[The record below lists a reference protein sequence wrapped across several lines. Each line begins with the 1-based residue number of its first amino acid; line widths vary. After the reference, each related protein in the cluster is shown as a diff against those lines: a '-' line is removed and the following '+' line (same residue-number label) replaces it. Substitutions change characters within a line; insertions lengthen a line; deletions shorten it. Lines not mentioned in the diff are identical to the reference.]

1 MKTITFMVCKD
12 NVLPDTVAFLH
23 LCIKLIAHSE
33 VLRTFSQQAARTQQS
48 KTMAKSTSTSSS
60 SFLDAPRIPRLPLIA
75 GFVIVLIA
83 TLTRVGL
90 AIYTGVSVGAEAVPV
105 ALWPDIFLKGLWF
118 DLAVASVLLAPVC
131 LYEAVLPNRWRASGW
146 HSKLRFTWLW
156 LAIALLIFGA
166 VAEATFWLEFTTR
179 FNFIALDY
187 LIYTSEVIG
196 NIRESYPVGQI
207 LSGIGALAAA
217 LLLLIRPAVK
227 RADQRGVSAW
237 QRVGLVAMAVVVA
250 PAMMYFANVDQ
261 MEEPLLARGQAVQAQ
276 KNAYASEL
284 SGNGLFTIAAAQ
296 RRNELDYDKF
306 YRTMPQAQANAALAA
321 LGVKRTPLG
330 EPRQTDLSK
339 DIASNV
345 TPFSSKPKNI
355 IMISVES
362 LSAEFM
368 DSYGGKNG
376 VLKGL
381 TPEMDKLGSEG
392 MKFDRLFATGTRT
405 VRGLE
410 ALSLGT
416 PPIPGQ
422 AIVRRPANGNLST
435 MGELLKHQ
443 GFSTFF
449 FYGGYGYFDNMNA
462 YYAANNYRVVDRT
475 DIPKDKVGFEN
486 VWGVADEFLFDHVI
500 RTLDD
505 KSDKGTDNK
514 PFFAQI
520 MTTSNHRPY
529 TYPAGRIDIP
539 SPGGRDGAIKYTDY
553 AIGKF
558 IKDASKKP
566 WFKDTLFVIVAD
578 HCASAAGKTRL
589 PVGGYHIPMIFYAPA
604 LLKPA
609 VFAPIVSQIDIAPT
623 LMEVLGKNGSA
634 QFYGKSMFD
643 PGPPAER
650 AFISNYQA
658 LGYLKNDVL
667 TVLLPKQEVES
678 YQVDPKTFVTTPAPV
693 NEKLRDEAI
702 AYYQT
707 ASKAFKTGALIAPF
721 YPLSTNKKP

>member
-1 MKTITFMVCKD
+1 M
-12 NVLPDTVAFLH
+12 
-23 LCIKLIAHSE
+23 S
-33 VLRTFSQQAARTQQS
+33 
-48 KTMAKSTSTSSS
+48 KSTHHPS
-60 SFLDAPRIPRLPLIA
+60 APRLPVVPSMPRFPLIA
-75 GFVIVLIA
+75 GLVILLIS
-83 TLTRVGL
+83 TLTRLGL
-90 AIYTGVSVGAEAVPV
+90 TIYTAQTVGAEAVPLM
-105 ALWPDIFLKGLWF
+105 LWPEMFAKGLWF

-131 LYEAVLPNRWRASGW
+131 LYEALLPNTWRLQGW
-146 HSKLRFTWLW
+146 HRTLRFIWLW
-156 LAIALLIFGA
+156 AAVALLLFGA
-166 VAEATFWLEFTTR
+166 VAEVTFWLEFSTR

-207 LSGIGALAAA
+207 LAAIGAVAAVLVLA
-217 LLLLIRPAVK
+217 IRPAVL
-227 RADQRGVSAW
+227 RADSHVLTRW
-237 QRVGLVAMAVVVA
+237 QRLGLVLAALTVP
-250 PAMMYFANVDQ
+250 PAMMYAANVDQ
-261 MEEPLLARGQAVQAQ
+261 MEQPLLAALNLPASGQADDQ
-276 KNAYASEL
+276 KNAYAAEL

-306 YRTMPQAQANAALAA
+306 YRTIPQPQANTALVA
-321 LGVKRTPLG
+321 LGVKRTSLG
-330 EPRQTDLSK
+330 DARKADLGDEPAT
-339 DIASNV
+339 NV
-345 TPFSSKPKNI
+345 TPFSSRPKNI

-368 DSYGGKNG
+368 DSYGGN
-376 VLKGL
+376 KGL
-381 TPEMDKLGSEG
+381 TPELDKLGKEG

-422 AIVRRPANGNLST
+422 AIVRRPAHDHLST

-443 GFSTFF
+443 GFAPFF
-449 FYGGYGYFDNMNA
+449 FYGGFGYFDNMNA

-475 DIPKDKVGFEN
+475 DIPKDQVGFEN
-486 VWGVADEFLFDHVI
+486 VWGVADEYLFDHVI
-500 RTLDD
+500 RTLDE
-505 KSDKGTDNK
+505 KGEKGTQGK

-539 SPGGRDGAIKYTDY
+539 SPGGRDGAVKYTDY

-558 IKDASKKP
+558 IRDAQKKP

-589 PVGGYHIPMIFYAPA
+589 PVTGYHIPLIFYAPA

-634 QFYGKSMFD
+634 QFFGRSFFD

-658 LGYLKNDVL
+658 LGYLKSNIL
-667 TVLLPKQEVES
+667 TVLLPKQAVES
-678 YQVDPKTFVTTPAPV
+678 YQVDPKTLATSPAPV
-693 NEKLRDEAI
+693 NPQLMNEAI

-707 ASKAFKTGALIAPF
+707 ASKAFKTGELKAPF
-721 YPLSTNKKP
+721 YTKPAP

>member
-1 MKTITFMVCKD
+1 
-12 NVLPDTVAFLH
+12 
-23 LCIKLIAHSE
+23 
-33 VLRTFSQQAARTQQS
+33 
-48 KTMAKSTSTSSS
+48 MAKYN
-60 SFLDAPRIPRLPLIA
+60 LAPAVPRIPVIAAVVALI
-75 GFVIVLIA
+75 IY
-83 TLTRVGL
+83 TLTRLGL
-90 AIYTGVSVGAEAVPV
+90 TIFTGFEGSATGMAFKGFDVVPMP
-105 ALWPDIFLKGLWF
+105 LWPEIFIKGFWF
-118 DLAVASVLLAPVC
+118 DLCVVSVLVAPIC
-131 LYEAVLPNRWRASGW
+131 LYEALLPNKWRSKVW
-146 HSKLRFTWLW
+146 HKTIRLTWLW
-156 LAIALLIFGA
+156 LAIALLLFGA
-166 VAEATFWLEFTTR
+166 VAESTFWLEFSTR

-196 NIRESYPVGQI
+196 NIRESYPVGTI
-207 LSGIGALAAA
+207 LAGIGAIAAVV
-217 LLLLIRPAVK
+217 LLVITPAVN
-227 RADQRGVSAW
+227 RADSHNMTWLQRICLALFACTV
-237 QRVGLVAMAVVVA
+237 
-250 PAMMYFANVDQ
+250 PALMMYFGNVDQ
-261 MEEPLLARGQAVQAQ
+261 MEKQYVPMLSEQMAGQYPAQVRKIAGIPQDGAVNP
-276 KNAYASEL
+276 KNAFAAEL

-306 YRTMPQAQANAALAA
+306 YRTMPQPQANTALVAM
-321 LGVKRTPLG
+321 GVKRTSLG
-330 EPRQTDLSK
+330 DARKADLS
-339 DIASNV
+339 DEPATNV

-368 DSYGGKNG
+368 DSYGGT
-376 VLKGL
+376 KGL
-381 TPEMDKLGSEG
+381 TPELDKLGKAG

-422 AIVRRPANGNLST
+422 AIVRRPAHDHLST
-435 MGELLKHQ
+435 MGELLKYQ

-449 FYGGYGYFDNMNA
+449 FYGGFGYFDNMNA

-486 VWGVADEFLFDHVI
+486 VWGVADEYLFDHVI

-505 KSDKGTDNK
+505 KGEKGTGK
-514 PFFAQI
+514 TAEERPFFAQI
-520 MTTSNHRPY
+520 MTTSNHRPF

-539 SPGGRDGAIKYTDY
+539 SPGGRDGAVKYTDY

-589 PVGGYHIPMIFYAPA
+589 PVTGYHIPLIFYAPS

-609 VFAPIVSQIDIAPT
+609 VFSPVVSQIDIAPT

-634 QFYGKSMFD
+634 QFFGRSFFE
-643 PGPPAER
+643 PGPAQQR

-658 LGYLKNDVL
+658 LGYLKDNIL
-667 TVLLPKQEVES
+667 TVLLPKQVVES
-678 YQVDPKTFVTTPAPV
+678 YQVDPKTLATTPAPI
-693 NEKLRDEAI
+693 NNQLRDEAI

-707 ASKAFKTGALIAPF
+707 ASKAFKTGALKAPF
-721 YPLSTNKKP
+721 YASPVSPEAAGQKPSQSP

>member
-1 MKTITFMVCKD
+1 MSNI
-12 NVLPDTVAFLH
+12 
-23 LCIKLIAHSE
+23 S
-33 VLRTFSQQAARTQQS
+33 S
-48 KTMAKSTSTSSS
+48 STSASRSS
-60 SFLDAPRIPRLPLIA
+60 PWVPRLPLIA
-75 GFVIVLIA
+75 GLVIVLIA
-83 TLTRVGL
+83 TLTRIGL
-90 AIYTGVSVGAEAVPV
+90 AAYTFKTVGPEAVPMT
-105 ALWPDIFLKGLWF
+105 LWPEVFLKGLWF
-118 DLAVASVLLAPVC
+118 DLAVASVLLAPIC
-131 LYEAVLPNRWRASGW
+131 LYEAFLPNTWRQAGW
-146 HSKLRFTWLW
+146 HRKLRFAWLW
-156 LAIALLIFGA
+156 LAIALLLFGA
-166 VAEATFWLEFTTR
+166 VAEVTFWLEFSTR

-207 LSGIGALAAA
+207 LSGIGALAALV
-217 LLLLIRPAVK
+217 LLAISPAVK
-227 RADQRGVSAW
+227 RANNALLSWW
-237 QRVGLVAMAVVVA
+237 QRLGLVLAAVVVA
-250 PAMMYFANVDQ
+250 PAMMYYANVDQ
-261 MEEPLLARGQAVQAQ
+261 MEQPLSTSLGMATADASSDQ
-276 KNAYASEL
+276 KNAYAAEL

-306 YRTMPQAQANAALAA
+306 YRTIPQPQANTALVA
-321 LGVKRTPLG
+321 LGVKRTSLG
-330 EPRQTDLSK
+330 DARKADLS
-339 DIASNV
+339 DEPASNA

-368 DSYGGKNG
+368 DSYGGT
-376 VLKGL
+376 KGL
-381 TPEMDKLGSEG
+381 TPELDKLGKEG

-422 AIVRRPANGNLST
+422 AIVRRPAHDHLST

-449 FYGGYGYFDNMNA
+449 FYGGFGYFDNMNA

-486 VWGVADEFLFDHVI
+486 VWGVADEYLFDHVI

-505 KSDKGTDNK
+505 KSAKGTDGK

-539 SPGGRDGAIKYTDY
+539 SPGGRDGAVKYTDY

-558 IKDASKKP
+558 IKDASKKQ

-589 PVGGYHIPMIFYAPA
+589 PVTGYHIPLIFYAPA

-634 QFYGKSMFD
+634 QFFGRSMFD

-658 LGYLKNDVL
+658 LGYLKNNIL

-678 YQVDPKTFVTTPAPV
+678 YQVDPKTLATTPAAINPQ
-693 NEKLRDEAI
+693 LRDEAI

-707 ASKAFKTGALIAPF
+707 ASKAFKTGALKAPF
-721 YPLSTNKKP
+721 SQGTDVKKP

>member
-1 MKTITFMVCKD
+1 MSKSFSPRSSRFF
-12 NVLPDTVAFLH
+12 LPRF
-23 LCIKLIAHSE
+23 
-33 VLRTFSQQAARTQQS
+33 
-48 KTMAKSTSTSSS
+48 
-60 SFLDAPRIPRLPLIA
+60 PLIA
-75 GFVIVLIA
+75 ALVILLIA
-83 TLTRVGL
+83 TLTRLGL
-90 AIYTGVSVGAEAVPV
+90 TVFTAQTVGAEAVPPT
-105 ALWPDIFLKGLWF
+105 LWPEIFIKGLWF
-118 DLAVASVLLAPVC
+118 DIAVASVLLAPVC
-131 LYEAVLPNRWRASGW
+131 LYEALLPNAWRTQVW
-146 HSKLRFTWLW
+146 HRTLRFVWLW
-156 LAIALLIFGA
+156 FAIALLLFGA
-166 VAEATFWLEFTTR
+166 VAEVTFWLEFSTR

-207 LSGIGALAAA
+207 LAGIGAVAAV
-217 LLLLIRPAVK
+217 LLLVIRPAVL
-227 RADQRGVSAW
+227 RADRQGVTGW
-237 QRVGLVAMAVVVA
+237 QRLALVLAAVVLA
-250 PAMMYFANVDQ
+250 PAMMYYANVDQ
-261 MEEPLLARGQAVQAQ
+261 MEQALLSTLNLDGSGQNSESGP
-276 KNAYASEL
+276 KNAYAAEL

-306 YRTMPQAQANAALAA
+306 YRTMPQAQANTALVAM
-321 LGVKRTPLG
+321 GVKRTSLG
-330 EPRQTDLSK
+330 DVRRADLS
-339 DIASNV
+339 DEPATNV
-345 TPFSSKPKNI
+345 IPFSSRPKNI

-368 DSYGGKNG
+368 DSYGGNKN
-376 VLKGL
+376 L
-381 TPEMDKLGSEG
+381 TPELDKLGKEG

-422 AIVRRPANGNLST
+422 AIVRRPKHDHLST
-435 MGELLKHQ
+435 MGELLKYQ

-449 FYGGYGYFDNMNA
+449 FYGGFGYFDNMNA

-486 VWGVADEFLFDHVI
+486 VWGVADEYLFDQVI

-505 KSDKGTDNK
+505 KGEKGTGDK

-539 SPGGRDGAIKYTDY
+539 SPGGRDGAVKYTDF

-589 PVGGYHIPMIFYAPA
+589 PVTGYHIPLIFYAPS

-609 VFAPIVSQIDIAPT
+609 VFSPTVSQIDIAPT

-634 QFYGKSMFD
+634 QFFGRSFFD

-658 LGYLKNDVL
+658 LGYLKSNML
-667 TVLLPKQEVES
+667 TVLLPKQVVES
-678 YQVDPKTFVTTPAPV
+678 YQVDPKTLATTPAPV
-693 NEKLRDEAI
+693 NPQLLDEAI

-707 ASKAFKTGALIAPF
+707 ASKAFKTGALKAPF
-721 YPLSTNKKP
+721 YKENEPPKP

>member
-1 MKTITFMVCKD
+1 MTKSSIR
-12 NVLPDTVAFLH
+12 
-23 LCIKLIAHSE
+23 SE
-33 VLRTFSQQAARTQQS
+33 DPL
-48 KTMAKSTSTSSS
+48 
-60 SFLDAPRIPRLPLIA
+60 IPRLPLIA
-75 GFVIVLIA
+75 GFVILLIA

-90 AIYTGVSVGAEAVPV
+90 TIYTGKSVGAEAVP
-105 ALWPDIFLKGLWF
+105 ASLWADIFLKGLWF

-131 LYEAVLPNRWRASGW
+131 LYEALLPNRWRASAW
-146 HSKLRFTWLW
+146 HSKLRLTWLW

-207 LSGIGALAAA
+207 LSGIGALAAV
-217 LLLLIRPAVK
+217 LLLAIRPAVK
-227 RADQRGVSAW
+227 RADKTGVTVW
-237 QRVGLVAMAVVVA
+237 QRVGLVLIAVVVA
-250 PAMMYFANVDQ
+250 PAMMYLANVDQ
-261 MEEPLLARGQAVQAQ
+261 MEKPLLASIEGDSGQ
-276 KNAYASEL
+276 KNAYATEL

-306 YRTMPQAQANAALAA
+306 YRTIPQPQANTALVS
-321 LGVKRTPLG
+321 LGVKRTSLG
-330 EPRQTDLSK
+330 DPRKTDLS
-339 DIASNV
+339 DEPASNV

-368 DSYGGKNG
+368 DSYGGN
-376 VLKGL
+376 KGL
-381 TPEMDKLGSEG
+381 TPELDKLGSEG

-422 AIVRRPANGNLST
+422 AIVRRPAHDHLST

-449 FYGGYGYFDNMNA
+449 FYGGFGYFDNMNA

-486 VWGVADEFLFDHVI
+486 VWGVADEYLFDHVI

-505 KSDKGTDNK
+505 KSDKGTGDK

-520 MTTSNHRPY
+520 MTTSNPRPY

-539 SPGGRDGAIKYTDY
+539 SPGGRDGAVKYTDY

-589 PVGGYHIPMIFYAPA
+589 PVSGYHIPLIFYAPA

-634 QFYGKSMFD
+634 QFYGRSMFD

-658 LGYLKNDVL
+658 LGYLKNNVL

-678 YQVDPKTFVTTPAPV
+678 YQVDPKTLATTPAPV
-693 NEKLRDEAI
+693 DEKLRDEAI

-707 ASKAFKTGALIAPF
+707 AAKAFKTGALTAPF
-721 YPLSTNKKP
+721 YPIPADKKP

>member
-1 MKTITFMVCKD
+1 
-12 NVLPDTVAFLH
+12 
-23 LCIKLIAHSE
+23 
-33 VLRTFSQQAARTQQS
+33 
-48 KTMAKSTSTSSS
+48 MAKYN
-60 SFLDAPRIPRLPLIA
+60 LAPAIPRIPVIA
-75 GFVIVLIA
+75 AVVALTIY
-83 TLTRVGL
+83 TLTRLGL
-90 AIYTGVSVGAEAVPV
+90 AVFTGFEGVGTAMQFKSLEAVPLP
-105 ALWPDIFLKGLWF
+105 LWPEIFLKGFWF
-118 DLAVASVLLAPVC
+118 DLCVVSVLIAPIC
-131 LYEAVLPNRWRASGW
+131 LYEAIIPNTWRKKGW
-146 HSKLRFTWLW
+146 HQTLRFTYLW
-156 LAIALLIFGA
+156 LAVALLLFGA
-166 VAEATFWLEFTTR
+166 VAEATFWLEFSTR

-207 LSGIGALAAA
+207 LAGIGAVAAVIM
-217 LLLLIRPAVK
+217 LLISGRVNQ
-227 RADQRGVSAW
+227 ADHNGVTPVQRICLALFACIVP
-237 QRVGLVAMAVVVA
+237 VL
-250 PAMMYFANVDQ
+250 MMYFGNVDQ
-261 MEEPLLARGQAVQAQ
+261 MEKQYLPMVSAESTSALPVDVKQLAGIPQDGAVNP
-276 KNAYASEL
+276 KNSYAAEL

-306 YRTMPQAQANAALAA
+306 YRTIPQPQANTALVAM
-321 LGVKRTPLG
+321 GVKRTSLG
-330 EPRQTDLSK
+330 DARKTDLSSEP
-339 DIASNV
+339 ATNT
-345 TPFSSKPKNI
+345 TPFISKPKNI
-355 IMISVES
+355 VMISVES
-362 LSAEFM
+362 LSAEFL

-376 VLKGL
+376 ELKGL
-381 TPEMDKLGSEG
+381 TPELDKLGKAG

-422 AIVRRPANGNLST
+422 AIVRRPHNDHLST

-449 FYGGYGYFDNMNA
+449 FYGGHGFFDNMNA
-462 YYAANNYRVVDRT
+462 YYAANNYRVIDRT

-486 VWGVADEFLFDHVI
+486 VWGVADEYLFDHAI

-505 KSDKGTDNK
+505 KSDKGTDGK

-529 TYPAGRIDIP
+529 TYPDNRIDIP
-539 SPGGRDGAIKYTDY
+539 SPGGRDGAVKYTDY

-558 IKDASKKP
+558 IRDASKKP

-589 PVGGYHIPMIFYAPA
+589 PVTGYHIPMIFYAPA
-604 LLKPA
+604 LLKPS
-609 VFAPIVSQIDIAPT
+609 VFSPMVSQIDIAPT

-634 QFYGKSMFD
+634 QFFGRSVFE
-643 PGPPAER
+643 PGRLTER

-658 LGYLKNDVL
+658 LGYMKDNLL
-667 TVLLPKQEVES
+667 TVLLPKQVVES
-678 YQVDPKTFVTTPAPV
+678 YQVDPKTLATTPAPV
-693 NEKLRDEAI
+693 NETLRDEAI

-707 ASKAFKTGALIAPF
+707 ASKAFKTGELKAPF
-721 YPLSTNKKP
+721 YVKPPATGAADQGGQPFQKP

>member
-1 MKTITFMVCKD
+1 
-12 NVLPDTVAFLH
+12 
-23 LCIKLIAHSE
+23 
-33 VLRTFSQQAARTQQS
+33 
-48 KTMAKSTSTSSS
+48 MAKYS
-60 SFLDAPRIPRLPLIA
+60 LAPAVPRLPVIA
-75 GFVIVLIA
+75 GVVALLIY
-83 TLTRVGL
+83 TLTRLGL
-90 AIYTGVSVGAEAVPV
+90 AVFTGFDGANFKGFDTVPLP
-105 ALWPDIFLKGLWF
+105 LWPEIFFKGLWF
-118 DLAVASVLLAPVC
+118 DLCVVSLLIAPIC
-131 LYEAVLPNRWRASGW
+131 LYEAVLPNSWRKKGW
-146 HSKLRFTWLW
+146 HKAVRFTWLW
-156 LAIALLIFGA
+156 LAIALLLFGA
-166 VAEATFWLEFTTR
+166 VAESTFWLEFSTR

-207 LSGIGALAAA
+207 LAGIGGVAAVVLLA
-217 LLLLIRPAVK
+217 ISPAVN
-227 RADQRGVSAW
+227 RADAHGVSML
-237 QRVGLVAMAVVVA
+237 QRAGLALFAGTV
-250 PAMMYFANVDQ
+250 PALMMYLGNVDQ
-261 MEEPLLARGQAVQAQ
+261 MEQQYLPVVSAETTAGLPAELRKLAGIPKDAAVNP
-276 KNAYASEL
+276 KNAYADEL

-306 YRTMPQAQANAALAA
+306 YRTLPQAQANTALVAM
-321 LGVKRTPLG
+321 GVKRTSLG
-330 EPRQTDLSK
+330 DARKADLS
-339 DIASNV
+339 DEPATNV

-368 DSYGGKNG
+368 DSYGGTNG

-381 TPEMDKLGSEG
+381 TPELDKLGKEG
-392 MKFDRLFATGTRT
+392 LKFDRLFATGTRT

-422 AIVRRPANGNLST
+422 AIVRRPKHDHLST
-435 MGELLKHQ
+435 LGELLTYQ

-462 YYAANNYRVVDRT
+462 YYAANNYRVIDRT

-486 VWGVADEFLFDHVI
+486 VWGVADEYLFDQVI

-505 KSDKGTDNK
+505 NSAKGTDGK

-539 SPGGRDGAIKYTDY
+539 SPGGRDGGVKYTDY

-558 IKDASKKP
+558 IKDAKTKP

-589 PVGGYHIPMIFYAPA
+589 PVTGYHIPLIFYAPA

-609 VFAPIVSQIDIAPT
+609 VFSPVVSQIDIAPT
-623 LMEVLGKNGSA
+623 LVEVLGKNGSA
-634 QFYGKSMFD
+634 QFFGRSFFE
-643 PGPPAER
+643 PGPAPQR

-658 LGYLKNDVL
+658 LGYLKDNLL
-667 TVLLPKQEVES
+667 TVLLPKQAVES
-678 YQVDPKTFVTTPAPV
+678 YQVDPKTLATSPAPV
-693 NEKLRDEAI
+693 NNQLLTEAI

-707 ASKAFKTGALIAPF
+707 AAKAFKTGALKAPF
-721 YPLSTNKKP
+721 YVQPTATSAATATTAATPTAAPIAQPKDAPQ

>member
-1 MKTITFMVCKD
+1 
-12 NVLPDTVAFLH
+12 
-23 LCIKLIAHSE
+23 
-33 VLRTFSQQAARTQQS
+33 
-48 KTMAKSTSTSSS
+48 MAKYN
-60 SFLDAPRIPRLPLIA
+60 LAPAVPRVPVIA
-75 GFVIVLIA
+75 GMVALMIY
-83 TLTRVGL
+83 TLTRLGL
-90 AIYTGVSVGAEAVPV
+90 AVYTGFDGAGTAIQFKGFDAVPLP
-105 ALWPDIFLKGLWF
+105 LWPEIFLKGLWF
-118 DLAVASVLLAPVC
+118 DLCVISVLIAPIC
-131 LYEAVLPNRWRASGW
+131 LYEAVLPNTWRKKGW
-146 HSKLRFTWLW
+146 HKALRFTYLW
-156 LAIALLIFGA
+156 LAIALLLFGA
-166 VAEATFWLEFTTR
+166 VAEATFWLEFSTR

-207 LSGIGALAAA
+207 LAAIGAVAAVV
-217 LLLLIRPAVK
+217 LLTIKSRVNQ
-227 RADQRGVSAW
+227 ADDDGVTGFQRL
-237 QRVGLVAMAVVVA
+237 GLVLFAATV
-250 PAMMYFANVDQ
+250 PAIMMYAGNVDQ
-261 MEEPLLARGQAVQAQ
+261 MEKQYVPTLSEETTKQLPAEVRKLAGIPPEGAFNPN
-276 KNAYASEL
+276 NAYAAEL

-306 YRTMPQAQANAALAA
+306 YRTMPQAQANTALVAM
-321 LGVKRTPLG
+321 GVKRTSLG
-330 EPRQTDLSK
+330 DARKADLS
-339 DIASNV
+339 DEPATNV

-368 DSYGGKNG
+368 DSYGGT
-376 VLKGL
+376 KGL
-381 TPEMDKLGSEG
+381 TPEMDKLGKAG
-392 MKFDRLFATGTRT
+392 MKFDRMFATGTRT

-422 AIVRRPANGNLST
+422 AIVRRPHNDHLST
-435 MGELLKHQ
+435 MGELLKFQ

-475 DIPKDKVGFEN
+475 DIPKDQVGFEN
-486 VWGVADEFLFDHVI
+486 VWGVADEYLFDHVI

-505 KSDKGTDNK
+505 KGEKGTQDK

-529 TYPAGRIDIP
+529 TYPSGRIDIP
-539 SPGGRDGAIKYTDY
+539 SPGGRDGGVKYTDY

-589 PVGGYHIPMIFYAPA
+589 PVTGYHIPLIFYAPG

-609 VFAPIVSQIDIAPT
+609 VFTPVVSQIDIAPT

-634 QFYGKSMFD
+634 QFFGRSFFD
-643 PGPPAER
+643 PGPAQQR

-658 LGYLKNDVL
+658 LGYLKDNML
-667 TVLLPKQEVES
+667 TVLLPKQVVES
-678 YQVDPKTFVTTPAPV
+678 YQVDPKTLATTPAPV
-693 NEKLRDEAI
+693 NTQLMTEAI

-707 ASKAFKTGALIAPF
+707 ASKVFKTGELKAPF
-721 YPLSTNKKP
+721 YVKSTATDPAQKPFQSP

>member
-1 MKTITFMVCKD
+1 
-12 NVLPDTVAFLH
+12 
-23 LCIKLIAHSE
+23 
-33 VLRTFSQQAARTQQS
+33 
-48 KTMAKSTSTSSS
+48 MAKYN
-60 SFLDAPRIPRLPLIA
+60 LAPAVPRIPVIA
-75 GFVIVLIA
+75 AVVALMIY
-83 TLTRVGL
+83 TLTRIGL
-90 AIYTGVSVGAEAVPV
+90 AVFTGFEGAGTAMQFKSFETVPLP
-105 ALWPDIFLKGLWF
+105 LWPEIFLKGFWF
-118 DLAVASVLLAPVC
+118 DLCVVSVLVAPIC
-131 LYEAVLPNRWRASGW
+131 LYEAVLPNTWRKKGW
-146 HSKLRFTWLW
+146 HKTLRFAYLW
-156 LAIALLIFGA
+156 LATALLLFGA
-166 VAEATFWLEFTTR
+166 VAESTFWLEFSTR

-207 LSGIGALAAA
+207 LAGIGAIAAVVLLAISA
-217 LLLLIRPAVK
+217 RVNQ
-227 RADQRGVSAW
+227 ADNDGVTGW
-237 QRVGLVAMAVVVA
+237 QRIGLVLFALVVPA
-250 PAMMYFANVDQ
+250 AMMFAANVDQ
-261 MEEPLLARGQAVQAQ
+261 MEKQYVPVAGVETTSALPADLRKLAGIPQDGVINP
-276 KNAYASEL
+276 KNSYAAEL

-306 YRTMPQAQANAALAA
+306 YRTMPQPQANTALVAM
-321 LGVKRTPLG
+321 GVKRASLG
-330 EPRQTDLSK
+330 DARKADLS
-339 DIASNV
+339 DEPATNV

-368 DSYGGKNG
+368 DSYGGT
-376 VLKGL
+376 KGL
-381 TPEMDKLGSEG
+381 TPELDKLGKAG

-422 AIVRRPANGNLST
+422 AIVRRPQNDHLST

-449 FYGGYGYFDNMNA
+449 FYGGHGFFDNMNA
-462 YYAANNYRVVDRT
+462 YYAANNYRVIDRT
-475 DIPKDKVGFEN
+475 DIPKEHVGFEN
-486 VWGVADEFLFDHVI
+486 VWGVADEYLFDHAI
-500 RTLDD
+500 RTLDE
-505 KSDKGTDNK
+505 KGEKGSGKGAEGK

-529 TYPAGRIDIP
+529 TYPSGRIDIS
-539 SPGGRDGAIKYTDY
+539 SPGGRDGAVKYTDY

-589 PVGGYHIPMIFYAPA
+589 PVTGYHIPLIFYAPA

-609 VFAPIVSQIDIAPT
+609 VFTPVVSQIDIAPT

-634 QFYGKSMFD
+634 QFFGRSVFE
-643 PGPPAER
+643 PGRLTER

-658 LGYLKNDVL
+658 LGYLKDNIL
-667 TVLLPKQEVES
+667 TVLLPKQVVES
-678 YQVDPKTFVTTPAPV
+678 YAVDPKTLATTPAPV
-693 NEKLRDEAI
+693 NAQLRDEAI

-707 ASKAFKTGALIAPF
+707 ASKAFKTGELKAPF
-721 YPLSTNKKP
+721 YVKPAATATSPETLQKP

>member
-1 MKTITFMVCKD
+1 MTTIACDKTEDEGVTIFDIWQK
-12 NVLPDTVAFLH
+12 NNS
-23 LCIKLIAHSE
+23 IKL
-33 VLRTFSQQAARTQQS
+33 RP
-48 KTMAKSTSTSSS
+48 MAKNN
-60 SFLDAPRIPRLPLIA
+60 LAPAVPRIPVIAAVVALI
-75 GFVIVLIA
+75 IY
-83 TLTRVGL
+83 TLTRLGL
-90 AIYTGVSVGAEAVPV
+90 AVFTGFEGNNFKSFETVPLP
-105 ALWPDIFLKGLWF
+105 LWPEIFLKGFWF
-118 DLAVASVLLAPVC
+118 DLCVVSVLVAPIC
-131 LYEAVLPNRWRASGW
+131 LYEAALPNTWRNKGW
-146 HSKLRFTWLW
+146 HKTLRFIYLW
-156 LAIALLIFGA
+156 LAVALLLFGA
-166 VAEATFWLEFTTR
+166 VAESTFWLEFSTR

-207 LSGIGALAAA
+207 MAAIGAVAA
-217 LLLLIRPAVK
+217 LVLLAIRSRVNQADADGVTVLQRIGLALFAITVPA
-227 RADQRGVSAW
+227 
-237 QRVGLVAMAVVVA
+237 L
-250 PAMMYFANVDQ
+250 MMYLGNVDQ
-261 MEEPLLARGQAVQAQ
+261 MEKQYVPVVSAETTSALPVDMRKLVGIPQDGELNT
-276 KNAYASEL
+276 KNSYAAEL

-306 YRTMPQAQANAALAA
+306 YRTIPQPQANTALVAM
-321 LGVKRTPLG
+321 GVKRTSLG
-330 EPRQTDLSK
+330 DTRKPDLS
-339 DIASNV
+339 DEPATNV

-355 IMISVES
+355 VMISVES

-368 DSYGGKNG
+368 DSYGGT
-376 VLKGL
+376 KGL
-381 TPEMDKLGSEG
+381 TPELDKLGKAG

-422 AIVRRPANGNLST
+422 AIVRRPHNDHLST

-449 FYGGYGYFDNMNA
+449 FYGGHGFFDNMNA
-462 YYAANNYRVVDRT
+462 YYAANNYRVIDRT
-475 DIPKDKVGFEN
+475 DIPKEHVGFEN
-486 VWGVADEFLFDHVI
+486 VWGVADEYLFDHAI

-505 KSDKGTDNK
+505 KSSKGTDGK

-539 SPGGRDGAIKYTDY
+539 SPGGRDGAVKYTDY

-589 PVGGYHIPMIFYAPA
+589 PVTGYHIPMIFYAPS

-609 VFAPIVSQIDIAPT
+609 VFSSVVSQIDVAPT

-634 QFYGKSMFD
+634 QFFGRSVFE
-643 PGPPAER
+643 PGRLTER

-658 LGYLKNDVL
+658 LGYLKDDML
-667 TVLLPKQEVES
+667 TVLLPKQVVES
-678 YQVDPKTFVTTPAPV
+678 YQVDPKTLATTPAPV
-693 NEKLRDEAI
+693 NAKLRDEAI

-707 ASKAFKTGALIAPF
+707 ASKAFKTGALKAPF
-721 YPLSTNKKP
+721 YKNAEPSKP

>member
-1 MKTITFMVCKD
+1 M
-12 NVLPDTVAFLH
+12 
-23 LCIKLIAHSE
+23 
-33 VLRTFSQQAARTQQS
+33 
-48 KTMAKSTSTSSS
+48 STSQKSAQSLS
-60 SFLDAPRIPRLPLIA
+60 GPLIPRLPLIA
-75 GFVIVLIA
+75 ASVILLIA
-83 TLTRVGL
+83 TLTRLGL
-90 AIYTGVSVGAEAVPV
+90 TLYTGQTVGMEALPL
-105 ALWPDIFLKGLWF
+105 ALWPEIFAKGLWF
-118 DLAVASVLLAPVC
+118 DLSVASVLLAPVC
-131 LYEAVLPNRWRASGW
+131 LYEALLPTQWRLQGW
-146 HSKLRFTWLW
+146 HRTLRFTWLW
-156 LAIALLIFGA
+156 AAVALLLFGA
-166 VAEATFWLEFTTR
+166 VAEATFWLEFSTR

-207 LSGIGALAAA
+207 LAGIGAVAAV
-217 LLLLIRPAVK
+217 LLLAIRPAVK
-227 RADQRGVSAW
+227 RADSQALTTRQRLA
-237 QRVGLVAMAVVVA
+237 LALAALTVV
-250 PAMMYFANVDQ
+250 PAMMFLANVDQ
-261 MEEPLLARGQAVQAQ
+261 MAH
-276 KNAYASEL
+276 NNSYATEL

-306 YRTMPQAQANAALAA
+306 YRTIPQAQANTALVA
-321 LGVKRTPLG
+321 LGVKRTSLG
-330 EPRQTDLSK
+330 DARKADLS
-339 DIASNV
+339 DEPATHV

-368 DSYGGKNG
+368 DSYGGN
-376 VLKGL
+376 KGL
-381 TPEMDKLGSEG
+381 TPELDKLGKEG

-422 AIVRRPANGNLST
+422 AIVRRPAHDHLST
-435 MGELLKHQ
+435 MGELLKYQ

-449 FYGGYGYFDNMNA
+449 FYGGFGYFDNMNA
-462 YYAANNYRVVDRT
+462 YYAANNYHVVDRT
-475 DIPKDKVGFEN
+475 DIPKDQVGFEN
-486 VWGVADEFLFDHVI
+486 VWGVADEYLFDHVI
-500 RTLDD
+500 RTLDA
-505 KSDKGTDNK
+505 KGEKGTGGK

-539 SPGGRDGAIKYTDY
+539 SPGGRDGAVKYTDF

-558 IKDASKKP
+558 IKNAQKKP

-589 PVGGYHIPMIFYAPA
+589 PVTGYHIPLIFYAPA

-634 QFYGKSMFD
+634 QFFGRSFFD

-658 LGYLKNDVL
+658 LGYLKSNIL
-667 TVLLPKQEVES
+667 TVLLPKQVVES
-678 YQVDPKTFVTTPAPV
+678 YQVDPKTLATTPAAV
-693 NEKLRDEAI
+693 NPQLMSEAI

-707 ASKAFKTGALIAPF
+707 ASKAFKTGELKAPF
-721 YPLSTNKKP
+721 YKADEPKKP

>member
-1 MKTITFMVCKD
+1 MPKI
-12 NVLPDTVAFLH
+12 
-23 LCIKLIAHSE
+23 
-33 VLRTFSQQAARTQQS
+33 FSSR
-48 KTMAKSTSTSSS
+48 SSRS
-60 SFLDAPRIPRLPLIA
+60 VFPRFPLIA
-75 GFVIVLIA
+75 GAVILFIA
-83 TLTRVGL
+83 TLTRLGL
-90 AIYTGVSVGAEAVPV
+90 TVFTAQTVGAEAVSP
-105 ALWPDIFLKGLWF
+105 ALWPEIFIKGLWF
-118 DLAVASVLLAPVC
+118 DIAVASVLLAPVC
-131 LYEAVLPNRWRASGW
+131 LYEALLPNSWRVKGW
-146 HSKLRFTWLW
+146 HRTLRYVWLW
-156 LAIALLIFGA
+156 FAVALLLFGA
-166 VAEATFWLEFTTR
+166 VAEVTFWLEFSTR

-207 LSGIGALAAA
+207 LAGIGAVAAV
-217 LLLLIRPAVK
+217 LLLAVRPAVL
-227 RADQRGVSAW
+227 RADSQGVTGW
-237 QRVGLVAMAVVVA
+237 QRLGLMLAAVVLA
-250 PAMMYFANVDQ
+250 PALMYYANVDQ
-261 MEEPLLARGQAVQAQ
+261 MEQALLPNFSLDGSGNNNEGSP
-276 KNAYASEL
+276 KNAYAAEL

-306 YRTMPQAQANAALAA
+306 YRTIPQAQANTALVA
-321 LGVKRTPLG
+321 LGVKRTSLG
-330 EPRQTDLSK
+330 DARKPDLS
-339 DIASNV
+339 DEPATNII
-345 TPFSSKPKNI
+345 PFSSRPKNI

-368 DSYGGKNG
+368 DSYGGT
-376 VLKGL
+376 KGL
-381 TPEMDKLGSEG
+381 TPELDKLGKEG

-422 AIVRRPANGNLST
+422 AIVRRPKHDHLST
-435 MGELLKHQ
+435 MGELLKYQ

-449 FYGGYGYFDNMNA
+449 FYGGFGYFDNMNA

-475 DIPKDKVGFEN
+475 DIPKDQVGFEN
-486 VWGVADEFLFDHVI
+486 VWGVADEYLFDHVI

-505 KSDKGTDNK
+505 KGAKGTQGK
-514 PFFAQI
+514 PFFAQV

-539 SPGGRDGAIKYTDY
+539 SPGGRDGAVKYTDY

-589 PVGGYHIPMIFYAPA
+589 PVKGYHIPLIFYAPG

-609 VFAPIVSQIDIAPT
+609 VFAPLVSQIDIAPT

-634 QFYGKSMFD
+634 QFFGRSFFD

-658 LGYLKNDVL
+658 LGYLKSNML
-667 TVLLPKQEVES
+667 TVLLPKQVVES
-678 YQVDPKTFVTTPAPV
+678 YQVDPKTLATTPAAV
-693 NEKLRDEAI
+693 NPQLMDEAI

-707 ASKAFKTGALIAPF
+707 ASKAFKTGALKAPF
-721 YPLSTNKKP
+721 YKETEPPKP